1 MLDAARLAALDQ
13 DIARIWDR
21 AEALGLRPGAIRFE
35 VVPARLLHTLTAY
48 GGVLTRYQHWSFG
61 KAYGRIKVAHDFGL
75 ARMYELVVNAEPA
88 VAYLLD
94 ANSPLENRV
103 VVAHV
108 LAHVDFF
115 RHHYRFAGQP
125 KDMPE
130 RMAWGRRRLEALAAR
145 WGRERLE
152 RLVEDGLVV
161 AELLDPFRDD
171 WQCPANVGAFVAHE
185 SPALGPDAKAV
196 LAWLEQEA
204 RYFRPQMETKIANE
218 GWATFWHREILR
230 SLAAD
235 FGDIWEFA
243 RLHAQIVAPAAPYN
257 PYALGLALWEAAR
270 DESPD
275 ALWRGRS
282 CLADVAL
289 VERYLTPATGAALAA
304 GNPPKPFTER
314 RAALLQAL
322 DNAGL
327 PRIEV
332 GRVERGELVLV
343 HRHDGRD
350 LDTRLLPGALA
361 AVARLWGRPCHLLTV
376 RDGRPRRWTSQG
388 EAAVEQDADVPTV
401 VGAMPPGR

>member
-1 MLDAARLAALDQ
+1 MLDGARLQALDR
-13 DIARIWDR
+13 DIARLWDV
-21 AEALGLRPGAIRFE
+21 AEALGLKPGPIRFE
-35 VVPARLLHTLTAY
+35 VVPARLLHALTAY

-61 KAYGRIKVAHDFGL
+61 KAFGRIKIAHDYGL

-115 RHHYRFAGQP
+115 RHHYRFLGQP

-145 WGRERLE
+145 WGRDRLE
-152 RLVEDGLVV
+152 QLVEDGLVV
-161 AELLDPFRDD
+161 AELLDPFFDD

-185 SPALGPDAKAV
+185 SPVLGAEAREV

-218 GWATFWHREILR
+218 GWATFWHREMMR
-230 SLAAD
+230 RMVDGLAD
-235 FGDIWEFA
+235 SWEFA
-243 RLHAQIVAPAAPYN
+243 RLHAQILAPGSGLN

-270 DESPD
+270 EEGPD
-275 ALWRGRS
+275 ALWRGR
-282 CLADVAL
+282 CYLADVAL
-289 VERYLTPATGAALAA
+289 VERYLTPATAEALGAV
-304 GNPPKPFTER
+304 GSGRPFAER
-314 RAALLQAL
+314 RAYLLKSL

-332 GRVERGELVLV
+332 DRVAQGELVLV

-361 AVARLWGRPCHLLTV
+361 AVARLWGGTCHLLTV
-376 RDGRPRRWTSQG
+376 REGRPRRWSSRG
-388 EAAVEQDADVPTV
+388 EPAVEQDADSPTV
-401 VGAMPPGR
+401 VVAMPPAP

>member
-1 MLDAARLAALDQ
+1 MLDGARLRALDR
-13 DIARIWDR
+13 DIARIWDQ
-21 AEALGLRPGAIRFE
+21 AEALGLRPGPIRFE

-61 KAYGRIKVAHDFGL
+61 KAYARIKVAHDFGL
-75 ARMYELVVNAEPA
+75 ARMYELVVNAQPA

-94 ANSPLENRV
+94 ANSPLEDRV

-130 RMAWGRRRLEALAAR
+130 RMAWGRRRLDALAAR

-185 SPALGPDAKAV
+185 SPALAPEAREV
-196 LAWLEQEA
+196 LVWLEQEA

-218 GWATFWHREILR
+218 GWATFWHREIMR
-230 SLAAD
+230 RYAED
-235 FGDIWEFA
+235 FGDTWEFA
-243 RLHAQIVAPAAPYN
+243 RLHAQIVAPGAALN

-270 DESPD
+270 EEGPE
-275 ALWRGRS
+275 ALWRGR
-282 CLADVAL
+282 CYLADVAL
-289 VERYLTPATGAALAA
+289 VERYLAPANAVALGEARPA
-304 GNPPKPFTER
+304 RPFAER
-314 RAALLQAL
+314 RAGLLKSL

-332 GRVERGELVLV
+332 ERVERGELVLV

-361 AVARLWGRPCHLLTV
+361 AVARLWGRTCHLLTV
-376 RDGRPRRWTSQG
+376 REGRPRRWSSQG
-388 EAAVEQDADVPTV
+388 EPAVEQDADLPTV
-401 VGAMPPGR
+401 AAAMPPAR